1 MKQQLEFTVQV
12 HLERLSLNEH
22 DNRQDI
28 EEESMWIDDWLID
41 EGNYLNYICLR
52 KILE

>member
-28 EEESMWIDDWLID
+28 EEESMWIDDRLT
-41 EGNYLNYICLR
+41 GNSNFI
-52 KILE
+52 